1 MPVTV
6 NVKDYGAVGNDSADD
21 WQAITN
27 AIAATPEGGVTV
39 FPPGI
44 YRVAQP
50 VMARRNRTLLGSHTP
65 RWQYRGGSP
74 CCLKPHSTFTG
85 TAVLRIAD
93 RQILG
98 DTLDNDGGRIEN
110 LAIDGNSKVVGTTT
124 VSGVLFEG
132 LIRDWVVDHVDVTQ
146 TSGTGFA
153 TIGYTRSDTVTYFP
167 RGIFFQDTTSYSA
180 GLSGSN
186 SGNAY
191 NFANLTDAH
200 IVNAL
205 AACSESDGFVLSNPG
220 ELKLIGSRAAWC
232 MGDGMRITGTPSV
245 GGFQVIGFST
255 DRNQFYGIRITATG
269 TQPISITDYLARRDG
284 ANGDVGGGDYAALGV
299 IGTSS
304 NKAVPVIVSGLTT
317 TIGINDD
324 KTGAISPQWGVRAQN
339 ASHLRVSGTAW
350 GTSGGFSDAG
360 GVDSLDISGL
370 HRRYSS
376 TGTPDTSSVGTA
388 PTLAALANNGT
399 GAPAP
404 VLVAGSNDRRGS
416 ITFGSGTSPAVGS
429 QVSVTFAR
437 PYVAAPIVTVAAGN
451 GAAASRAPFATSV
464 TATGFNVA
472 LNIAANASQAASA
485 HVVTYIVEG

>member
-1 MPVTV
+1 VPVTV

-50 VMARRNRTLLGSHTP
+50 VMARRNRTILGSHTP
-65 RWQYRGGSP
+65 RWQYRAGSP

-93 RQILG
+93 KEILG
-98 DTLDNDGGRIEN
+98 DTLDNDGGRVEN
-110 LAIDGNSKVVGTTT
+110 LAVDGNSKLVGTTT
-124 VSGVLFEG
+124 VYGVLFEG
-132 LIRDWVVDHVDVTQ
+132 LVRDWVVDHVDVTQ

-153 TIGYTRSDTVTYFP
+153 TIGYKRADNVWYFP
-167 RGIFFQDTTSYSA
+167 RGVFFQDTTTYSA
-180 GLSGSN
+180 GLSASG
-186 SGNAY
+186 SGNGY
-191 NFANLTDAH
+191 YFDNLTDAH

-205 AACSESDGFVLSNPG
+205 AACSESHGFVLNNPG

-232 MGDGMRITGTPSV
+232 MGDGMRINGTPTV
-245 GGFQVIGFST
+245 GGFQIVGFST

-284 ANGDVGGGDYAALGV
+284 ANADAGGGNYAALAV
-299 IGTSS
+299 IGTST
-304 NKAVPVIVSGLTT
+304 NRAVPVIVSGLTT

-324 KTGAISPQWGVRAQN
+324 ATGTLSPQWGVRAQY

-360 GVDSLDISGL
+360 NVDSLDISGL
-370 HRRYSS
+370 HRRSGS
-376 TGTPDTSSVGTA
+376 TGAVDTTAVGA
-388 PTLAALANNGT
+388 QPTLAALANNGA

-404 VLVAGSNDRRGS
+404 VLAATADDHRGS
-416 ITFGSGTSPAVGS
+416 FTFGSGTAPAVGS

-437 PYVAAPIVTVAAGN
+437 PYPVAPVVTVASGN
-451 GAAASRAPFATSV
+451 GGSASRAPFATSV
-464 TATGFNVA
+464 TTTGFNLAFNVA
-472 LNIAANASQAASA
+472 AAASQAASTYA
-485 HVVTYIVEG
+485 VTYTVQV